1 MNMCVCERERNGR
14 EGGNALMHGWTAN
27 TETKREVFHVVCPTK
42 DKKNSSTS
50 QKPASIRVN
59 RKKAASKFKNKQESV
74 MKFNQ
79 MRKNKKKIKKQLH
92 WTARPFRTETTSH
105 FNEMKN
111 NNNNLT
117 FDEDLRFAQK
127 QTSSPFPLVHF
138 FFWVAFTPT

>member
-79 MRKNKKKIKKQLH
+79 MRKNKKNK
-92 WTARPFRTETTSH
+92 ETTTLDCTPISYRNN
-105 FNEMKN
+105 FPFQRNE
-111 NNNNLT
+111 
-117 FDEDLRFAQK
+117 EQ
-127 QTSSPFPLVHF
+127 
-138 FFWVAFTPT
+138 